1 MSESKGD
8 SQPLVTMDSSD
19 IIKVTVKTLKQKE
32 QFEVAQSS
40 TIQEFKEDIGKR
52 FKTPPDLLVLIF
64 AGKVLK
70 DQDTLSQYGVHN
82 GVSIHLVI
90 RSQKRPQED
99 LPDQGAATT
108 LMQPPSR
115 SNSNLFFLESI
126 ADLQNPGL
134 SYQDLSELLMSGQEI
149 VVQTM
154 KELMSRILSSEL
166 DLNTINNNT
175 FLQGF
180 LLGVTG
186 VNILGLDSTD
196 VSDLVSSIEGQDVF
210 VHGLISEVAQSTF
223 VQNTLAN
230 ASLVR
235 DIIMSNPQVQQL
247 AEQNPEIGHIL
258 TNPHTIREILEAHSS
273 PAVMQEMVRNH
284 DLAMN
289 NLESIPGGYSALEQL
304 YREVEEPI
312 LDAVQAQIGNNLFAP
327 PDSNLSLNGAQLP
340 ARTENRRPLPNPWAP
355 QSNRANVCDC
365 NGQLA
370 NGTDESLIVLS
381 LGPAAGVVVSNSGEA
396 ESMVQQL
403 TGNAELMQ
411 NLEDALTNPSG
422 PAQML
427 LNSDHISRDENSPP
441 QDQSAQQLPPEME
454 NAEISSLLRN
464 PRALQA
470 LLQVQLG
477 LQILT
482 TEAPDFMLSL
492 GDSHVEL
499 DLESMDE
506 STQSNESEDDVS
518 LVSEQGEEEDQIEMD
533 EQAPQIRYERQMQ
546 QLHAMGFQDQ
556 HANLQALLDAE
567 GEINAAAEI
576 LAKAPSSNKIPW
588 LEDRSGETGW
598 VLDRLW
604 LENVLPVANPML
616 MVPVPAAVP
625 RLTCPDKANPLQQ
638 QLPLVVAGRLCV
650 CWWASA
656 LPSLKKPASASAT
669 GDSKDSTIASASLL
683 VLRGSQADKHQLPAL
698 LASWSSSR
706 DLGFFKVAVL
716 WLLAL
721 GVQQSQCLPPDQ
733 A

>member
-1 MSESKGD
+1 MAEGTGQGKWGDPLGTEQGEQLSNIWLVCALWAHGGERWSLSPCHCSPLAAVTTAGTTATPCFSWQPLPPVASHLLPVPLLSDRLKHSPDLKATMSESKGD
-8 SQPLVTMDSSD
+8 SQPLVAMDSSD

-40 TIQEFKEDIGKR
+40 TIQEFKEDIGQR

-90 RSQKRPQED
+90 RSQKRPQEG

-115 SNSNLFFLESI
+115 SNSNLFFLENI
-126 ADLQNPGL
+126 VDLINPGL
-134 SYQDLSELLMSGQEI
+134 SYQDLSELLMSGQET

-154 KELMSRILSSEL
+154 KELMARILSSEL
-166 DLNTINNNT
+166 DMNTINNNA

-186 VNILGLDSTD
+186 VTILGLDSTD
-196 VSDLVSSIEGQDVF
+196 VSDLVTSIEGQDVF

-355 QSNRANVCDC
+355 QSNRASVCDC

-427 LNSDHISRDENSPP
+427 LNSDHTSRDENSPP

-518 LVSEQGEEEDQIEMD
+518 LVSEQGEEGDQTEMD

-556 HANLQALLDAE
+556 RANLQALMDAE

-576 LAKAPSSNKIPW
+576 LAKAPSSNKIP
-588 LEDRSGETGW
+588 
-598 VLDRLW
+598 
-604 LENVLPVANPML
+604 
-616 MVPVPAAVP
+616 
-625 RLTCPDKANPLQQ
+625 
-638 QLPLVVAGRLCV
+638 
-650 CWWASA
+650 
-656 LPSLKKPASASAT
+656 
-669 GDSKDSTIASASLL
+669 
-683 VLRGSQADKHQLPAL
+683 
-698 LASWSSSR
+698 
-706 DLGFFKVAVL
+706 
-716 WLLAL
+716 
-721 GVQQSQCLPPDQ
+721 
-733 A
+733 

>member
-19 IIKVTVKTLKQKE
+19 VIKVTVKTLKQKE

-40 TIQEFKEDIGKR
+40 TIQEFKEDIAKR
-52 FKTPPDLLVLIF
+52 FKTPPNLLVLIF

-90 RSQKRPQED
+90 RSQKRPQEG

-115 SNSNLFFLESI
+115 SNSNL
-126 ADLQNPGL
+126 
-134 SYQDLSELLMSGQEI
+134 
-149 VVQTM
+149 
-154 KELMSRILSSEL
+154 ILSSEL

-223 VQNTLAN
+223 VQNILAN

-258 TNPHTIREILEAHSS
+258 TNPHTIREILEAYSS

-304 YREVEEPI
+304 YREIEEPI

-340 ARTENRRPLPNPWAP
+340 ARTENRRPLPNPWAL
-355 QSNRANVCDC
+355 QSNRASDIVCDC
-365 NGQLA
+365 DGQLA
-370 NGTDESLIVLS
+370 NSGTDESLIVLS

-396 ESMVQQL
+396 QSMVQQL

-411 NLEDALTNPSG
+411 NLEDALTNPNG

-427 LNSDHISRDENSPP
+427 LNSDHTSRNENSPP

-499 DLESMDE
+499 DLESMDD

-518 LVSEQGEEEDQIEMD
+518 LVSEQGEEEDQTEMD

-556 HANLQALLDAE
+556 RANLQALMDAE

-576 LAKAPSSNKIPW
+576 LAKAPSSNKIP
-588 LEDRSGETGW
+588 
-598 VLDRLW
+598 
-604 LENVLPVANPML
+604 
-616 MVPVPAAVP
+616 
-625 RLTCPDKANPLQQ
+625 
-638 QLPLVVAGRLCV
+638 
-650 CWWASA
+650 
-656 LPSLKKPASASAT
+656 
-669 GDSKDSTIASASLL
+669 
-683 VLRGSQADKHQLPAL
+683 
-698 LASWSSSR
+698 
-706 DLGFFKVAVL
+706 
-716 WLLAL
+716 
-721 GVQQSQCLPPDQ
+721 
-733 A
+733 

>member
-8 SQPLVTMDSSD
+8 SQPLVTTDSSD

-40 TIQEFKEDIGKR
+40 TIQEFKEDIAKR
-52 FKTPPDLLVLIF
+52 FKTPPNLLVLIF
-64 AGKVLK
+64 AGEVLK

-82 GVSIHLVI
+82 GVSIYLVI
-90 RSQKRPQED
+90 RSQKRSQEG

-115 SNSNLFFLESI
+115 SNSNL
-126 ADLQNPGL
+126 
-134 SYQDLSELLMSGQEI
+134 
-149 VVQTM
+149 
-154 KELMSRILSSEL
+154 ILSSEL
-166 DLNTINNNT
+166 DLNTINNSM

-186 VNILGLDSTD
+186 VNILGLDSAD

-210 VHGLISEVAQSTF
+210 VNGLISEVVQSTF
-223 VQNTLAN
+223 VQNIFAN

-258 TNPHTIREILEAHSS
+258 TNPHTIREILEAYSS

-304 YREVEEPI
+304 YREIEEPI

-327 PDSNLSLNGAQLP
+327 PDSNPSLNGAQLP

-355 QSNRANVCDC
+355 RSNRASDNVCDC
-365 NGQLA
+365 DGQLA
-370 NGTDESLIVLS
+370 NSGTEESLIVLS
-381 LGPAAGVVVSNSGEA
+381 LGPAAGVVVSSSGEA
-396 ESMVQQL
+396 QSMVQQL

-427 LNSDHISRDENSPP
+427 LNSDHTSRIENSLP

-492 GDSHVEL
+492 GDSHMEL
-499 DLESMDE
+499 DLESMDD
-506 STQSNESEDDVS
+506 STQSNESEDDLS

-533 EQAPQIRYERQMQ
+533 KQAPQIRYERQMQ

-556 HANLQALLDAE
+556 RANLQALMDAE

-576 LAKAPSSNKIPW
+576 LTKARSSNKIP
-588 LEDRSGETGW
+588 
-598 VLDRLW
+598 
-604 LENVLPVANPML
+604 
-616 MVPVPAAVP
+616 
-625 RLTCPDKANPLQQ
+625 
-638 QLPLVVAGRLCV
+638 
-650 CWWASA
+650 
-656 LPSLKKPASASAT
+656 
-669 GDSKDSTIASASLL
+669 
-683 VLRGSQADKHQLPAL
+683 
-698 LASWSSSR
+698 
-706 DLGFFKVAVL
+706 
-716 WLLAL
+716 
-721 GVQQSQCLPPDQ
+721 
-733 A
+733 

>member
-8 SQPLVTMDSSD
+8 SQPLVTTDSSD

-40 TIQEFKEDIGKR
+40 TIQEFKEDIGQR

-90 RSQKRPQED
+90 RSQKRPQEG

-108 LMQPPSR
+108 LMQPPSC
-115 SNSNLFFLESI
+115 SNSNF
-126 ADLQNPGL
+126 
-134 SYQDLSELLMSGQEI
+134 
-149 VVQTM
+149 
-154 KELMSRILSSEL
+154 SEL
-166 DLNTINNNT
+166 DMNTINNNT

-210 VHGLISEVAQSTF
+210 VNGLISEVAQSTF
-223 VQNTLAN
+223 VQNTLLN

-258 TNPHTIREILEAHSS
+258 TNPHTIREILEAHSN

-289 NLESIPGGYSALEQL
+289 NLESIPGGYNALEQL

-355 QSNRANVCDC
+355 QSNRASVCDC
-365 NGQLA
+365 DEQLA

-381 LGPAAGVVVSNSGEA
+381 LDPAAGAVVSNSGEA
-396 ESMVQQL
+396 ESMVQQI

-427 LNSDHISRDENSPP
+427 LNSDHTSRDENSPP

-470 LLQVQLG
+470 LLQIQLG

-506 STQSNESEDDVS
+506 STQSNESENDVS

-556 HANLQALLDAE
+556 RANLQALMDAE

-576 LAKAPSSNKIPW
+576 LAKAPSSNKIP
-588 LEDRSGETGW
+588 
-598 VLDRLW
+598 
-604 LENVLPVANPML
+604 
-616 MVPVPAAVP
+616 
-625 RLTCPDKANPLQQ
+625 
-638 QLPLVVAGRLCV
+638 
-650 CWWASA
+650 
-656 LPSLKKPASASAT
+656 
-669 GDSKDSTIASASLL
+669 
-683 VLRGSQADKHQLPAL
+683 
-698 LASWSSSR
+698 
-706 DLGFFKVAVL
+706 
-716 WLLAL
+716 
-721 GVQQSQCLPPDQ
+721 
-733 A
+733 

>member
-1 MSESKGD
+1 WRFLAEEGRMPWARAEEGGH
-8 SQPLVTMDSSD
+8 

-40 TIQEFKEDIGKR
+40 TIQEFKEDIGQR

-90 RSQKRPQED
+90 RSQKRPQEG
-99 LPDQGAATT
+99 PAR
-108 LMQPPSR
+108 SR
-115 SNSNLFFLESI
+115 SCNHPDAAS
-126 ADLQNPGL
+126 Q
-134 SYQDLSELLMSGQEI
+134 
-149 VVQTM
+149 
-154 KELMSRILSSEL
+154 ILSSEL
-166 DLNTINNNT
+166 DMNTINNNT

-186 VNILGLDSTD
+186 VNILGLDSID

-304 YREVEEPI
+304 YRE
-312 LDAVQAQIGNNLFAP
+312 AQIGNNLFAP

-340 ARTENRRPLPNPWAP
+340 ARTENWRPLPNPWAP
-355 QSNRANVCDC
+355 RSDRASVCDC
-365 NGQLA
+365 DGQLA

-381 LGPAAGVVVSNSGEA
+381 LGPAAGVVVSNSGGA

-403 TGNAELMQ
+403 TGNTELMQ
-411 NLEDALTNPSG
+411 NLEDALTNPS
-422 PAQML
+422 
-427 LNSDHISRDENSPP
+427 
-441 QDQSAQQLPPEME
+441 DQSAQQLPPEME

-506 STQSNESEDDVS
+506 STQSNESEDDLS

-556 HANLQALLDAE
+556 RANLQALIDAE

-576 LAKAPSSNKIPW
+576 LAKAPSSNKTP
-588 LEDRSGETGW
+588 
-598 VLDRLW
+598 
-604 LENVLPVANPML
+604 
-616 MVPVPAAVP
+616 
-625 RLTCPDKANPLQQ
+625 
-638 QLPLVVAGRLCV
+638 
-650 CWWASA
+650 
-656 LPSLKKPASASAT
+656 
-669 GDSKDSTIASASLL
+669 
-683 VLRGSQADKHQLPAL
+683 
-698 LASWSSSR
+698 
-706 DLGFFKVAVL
+706 
-716 WLLAL
+716 
-721 GVQQSQCLPPDQ
+721 
-733 A
+733 